1 MPSELNRRALFAAAA
16 AFLVALA
23 VAYALSSTGQA
34 SPGTGAPGTPA
45 EPLDVASGIAG
56 QSTLGEAQAL
66 PALVRKP
73 EPKPKPKPPKEEE
86 PAETVSEP
94 AAPVTTAPPPT
105 DTAPPQQPTVTS
117 PPPPQPEP
125 QVFSDS
131 G

>member
-34 SPGTGAPGTPA
+34 SPGTGAPGSPA

-73 EPKPKPKPPKEEE
+73 KPKPPKKE
-86 PAETVSEP
+86 PDDTASEP
-94 AAPVTTAPPPT
+94 VTPVTSGPT
-105 DTAPPQQPTVTS
+105 QPYTPPQQQTTVT
-117 PPPPQPEP
+117 PPPAQSEPP

>member
-1 MPSELNRRALFAAAA
+1 MPSELNRRSLFAAAA

-66 PALVRKP
+66 PALVL
-73 EPKPKPKPPKEEE
+73 KPKPKPPKKEE
-86 PAETVSEP
+86 PAETTSEP
-94 AAPVTTAPPPT
+94 STPAPA
-105 DTAPPQQPTVTS
+105 S
-117 PPPPQPEP
+117 PPPPPVVTQTESPPAVPEPEP

>member
-34 SPGTGAPGTPA
+34 SPGTGAPGSPA

-73 EPKPKPKPPKEEE
+73 KPKPPKKE
-86 PAETVSEP
+86 PDDTASEP
-94 AAPVTTAPPPT
+94 ATPVTSGPT
-105 DTAPPQQPTVTS
+105 YTPPQQPQPTVT
-117 PPPPQPEP
+117 PTPTAPQPEP